1 MITDAPCAKWGIPIP
16 TPIKSTNPAI
26 HDTQIDDTMP
36 LGPEIAALWVSS
48 VTCAEASYPVK
59 V

>member
-1 MITDAPCAKWGIPIP
+1 MMTDAPCAKWGMPML

-48 VTCAEASYPVK
+48 VTCAEAS
-59 V
+59 